1 MGSPVSPL
9 VSAAVVASLF
19 VTVAA
24 LERVPSLRFA
34 PYRFLRRHLATDAA
48 WYVIATTANVIA
60 AIVVLPRLST
70 LAVPGVAATV
80 RHWPWA
86 GRLAL
91 AIVVYDFCSFL
102 VHVGL
107 HRSETLWSVHKVHH
121 SSLQL
126 DWLATTR
133 AHLMENLVRQVSAQ
147 IPLFALGLKASVVAP
162 TLVVYAAFALLGH
175 SNLRIR
181 GRWLE
186 LVFVTPRIHRIHHIP
201 ATSQQNFGTIFT
213 VWDRMFARFLSTD
226 VDPAERVGVPGE
238 IDAYP
243 QQLGAAFRQP
253 FREIR
258 ARRVT
263 APAFDTIT
271 LTATLEAE

>member
-1 MGSPVSPL
+1 MNPG
-9 VSAAVVASLF
+9 VSAAVVATLF
-19 VTVAA
+19 LTVAV
-24 LERVPSLRFA
+24 LERVPWLRYA
-34 PYRFLRRHLATDAA
+34 PSRFLRRHLGTDAA
-48 WYVIATTANVIA
+48 WYVIATAANVIA
-60 AIVVLPRLST
+60 AFVLLPMLSRLA
-70 LAVPGVAATV
+70 LPGVAATV
-80 RHWPWA
+80 RNWPWA

-91 AIVVYDFCSFL
+91 AIVVYDFVSFL
-102 VHVGL
+102 VHVRL
-107 HRSETLWSVHKVHH
+107 HRSQTLWAVHKVHH

-147 IPLFALGLKASVVAP
+147 IPLFALGMKATIVAP

-186 LVFVTPRIHRIHHIP
+186 LVFVTPRIHRIHHVP

-226 VDPAERVGVPGE
+226 TDPAERVGVPGE
-238 IDAYP
+238 VDAYP
-243 QQLGAAFRQP
+243 QQLVAAFRQP
-253 FREIR
+253 FRELR
-258 ARRVT
+258 GRRIKQT
-263 APAFDTIT
+263 ALDPAGS
-271 LTATLEAE
+271 

>member
-1 MGSPVSPL
+1 MNPL
-9 VSAAVVASLF
+9 ASAGLVAVLF
-19 VTVAA
+19 LTVAA
-24 LERVPSLRFA
+24 MERIPRLRFA

-48 WYVIATTANVIA
+48 WYVIATTANVVA
-60 AIVVLPRLST
+60 AFVLLPMLSK
-70 LAVPGVAATV
+70 LALPAVAATV
-80 RHWPWA
+80 RHLPWGA
-86 GRLAL
+86 RFVMA
-91 AIVVYDFCSFL
+91 VVLYDFCSFL

-133 AHLMENLVRQVSAQ
+133 AHLMENLVRQVAAQ
-147 IPLFALGLKASVVAP
+147 IPLFALGMKATIVAP
-162 TLVVYAAFALLGH
+162 TLMVYAAFALLGH
-175 SNLRIR
+175 SNLRLR

-213 VWDRMFARFLSTD
+213 LWDRLFARFLGADTCPD
-226 VDPAERVGVPGE
+226 ERLGVPGE

-243 QQLGAAFRQP
+243 QRLLPAFRQP

-258 ARRVT
+258 RRRS
-263 APAFDTIT
+263 AQGAGGLG
-271 LTATLEAE
+271 LTSLGPG

>member
-1 MGSPVSPL
+1 MNPG
-9 VSAAVVASLF
+9 VSAGVVASLF
-19 VTVAA
+19 LAVAA
-24 LERVPSLRFA
+24 LERVPRLRFA
-34 PYRFLRRHLATDAA
+34 PSRFLRGHLGTDAA
-48 WYVIATTANVIA
+48 WYLIATTANVIA
-60 AIVVLPRLST
+60 AFVFLPMLSK
-70 LAVPGVAATV
+70 LALPGIAATV
-80 RHWPWA
+80 RGWPWA

-91 AIVVYDFCSFL
+91 AIVVYDFFSFF

-107 HRSETLWSVHKVHH
+107 HRSQTLWSVHKVHH

-147 IPLFALGLKASVVAP
+147 IPLFALGMKATIVAP

-186 LVFVTPRIHRIHHIP
+186 LVFVTPRIHRIHHVP
-201 ATSQQNFGTIFT
+201 ATSQRNFGTIFT
-213 VWDRMFARFLSTD
+213 VWDRMFAWFLSMDT
-226 VDPAERVGVPGE
+226 DPAERVGVPGE
-238 IDAYP
+238 VDAYP
-243 QQLGAAFRQP
+243 QQLAAAFRQP

-258 ARRVT
+258 GRRSKQL
-263 APAFDTIT
+263 ALDPAST
-271 LTATLEAE
+271 